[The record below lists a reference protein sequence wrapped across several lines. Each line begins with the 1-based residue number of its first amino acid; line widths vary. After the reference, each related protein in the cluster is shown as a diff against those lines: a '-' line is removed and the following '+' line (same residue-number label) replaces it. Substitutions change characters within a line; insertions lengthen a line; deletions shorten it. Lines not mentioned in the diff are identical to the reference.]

1 MIRAPGAPVRY
12 VIASCILIVFGTIS
26 FSIYKNRDTSI
37 TTSTETRDQ
46 INPDNAFVLELNVEA
61 ASDNDRD
68 GLMDWEEAL
77 WGTDTTNPDSD
88 GDGTLDGDEVS
99 QNRNPAL
106 SGEDSIATTTDTGN
120 YIPQETDPNSLTSK
134 IARSIFENVTE
145 VSSVDGYSPEVGVQI
160 AAQIAQAAASAA
172 QPQIVFNIGD
182 VKIQKQTSK
191 ESIKAYGN
199 DLMRHILQN
208 MRDVYLDPAAYEDLG
223 TSARGFRSIA
233 EDLAEMEV
241 PAQIAGTHSKI
252 VNNYYNIYEA
262 LEYVYYYKKDPAQAL
277 LALRTYSDIAQ
288 EQPRQ
293 FMVIEDYLKSNGI
306 IYNADEPGAVAF
318 PSLIGFE
325 ATNENL

>member
-12 VIASCILIVFGTIS
+12 VIASCILVVFGIIS
-26 FSIYKNRDTSI
+26 YSIYKNRPA
-37 TTSTETRDQ
+37 TTPLTVTQLEADE
-46 INPDNAFVLELNVEA
+46 NAFNLALNVEA
-61 ASDNDRD
+61 AKDNDRD

-77 WGTDTTNPDSD
+77 WGTDHTNPDSD

-99 QNRNPAL
+99 QNRNPMI
-106 SGEDSIATTTDTGN
+106 SGEDEIATTTDTGN
-120 YIPQETDPNSLTSK
+120 YVPQETDPNSLTSK

-145 VSSVDGYSPEVGVQI
+145 TSSIDAYSPEVGAQI
-160 AAQIAQAAASAA
+160 AAQIAQAAANAA

-182 VKIQKQTSK
+182 VKTISQPTKAD
-191 ESIKAYGN
+191 IKAYGN
-199 DLMRHILQN
+199 ETMRHILEN
-208 MRDVYLDPAAYEDLG
+208 MRDVYLDPSAYEDLG
-223 TSARGFRSIA
+223 VSARGFRAIA
-233 EDLAEMEV
+233 EDLAQMPV

-252 VNNYYNIYEA
+252 VNNYFNIYEA

-293 FMVIEDYLKSNGI
+293 FMVVEDYLKANGI

>member
-26 FSIYKNRDTSI
+26 FSIYKNRVPTS
-37 TTSTETRDQ
+37 SASPSAQ
-46 INPDNAFVLELNVEA
+46 PAS
-61 ASDNDRD
+61 SDNMFGLNLNTNEATDLDGD

-77 WGTDTTNPDSD
+77 WGTSPTNSDSD
-88 GDGTLDGDEVS
+88 NDGTPDGEEVN
-99 QNRNPAL
+99 QNRNPLIA
-106 SGEDSIATTTDTGN
+106 GDDAIATTTDSGN
-120 YIPQETDPNSLTSK
+120 YVPQETDPNSLTSK

-145 VSSVDGYSPEVGVQI
+145 VSGVDAYSPEVGAQI
-160 AAQIAQAAASAA
+160 AAQIAEAAANAA
-172 QPQIVFNIGD
+172 APQIVFNIGD
-182 VKIQKQTSK
+182 VKIKSQPSK
-191 ESIKAYGN
+191 NDIKAYGN
-199 DLMRHILQN
+199 DIMRHILEN

-223 TSARGFRSIA
+223 VSARGFRSIA
-233 EDLAEMEV
+233 EDLADMEV

-293 FMVIEDYLKSNGI
+293 FMVVENYLKTNGI

>member
-12 VIASCILIVFGTIS
+12 VIALCILTVFGTIS
-26 FSIYKNRDTSI
+26 FSIYKNRAHTHSNKVAEQSVSEENLFGINLDTAQA
-37 TTSTETRDQ
+37 TDL
-46 INPDNAFVLELNVEA
+46 DG
-61 ASDNDRD
+61 D
-68 GLMDWEEAL
+68 GLMDWEEGL
-77 WGTDTTNPDSD
+77 WGTSAVNSDSD
-88 GDGTLDGDEVS
+88 NDGTPDGEEVT
-99 QNRNPAL
+99 QNRNPIV
-106 SGEDSIATTTDTGN
+106 SGDDAIATTTDSGN
-120 YIPQETDPNSLTSK
+120 YVPQETDPNSLTSK

-145 VSSVDGYSPEVGVQI
+145 VSGVDAYSPEVGAQI
-160 AAQIAQAAASAA
+160 AAQIAQAAANAA
-172 QPQIVFNIGD
+172 APQIVFNIGD
-182 VKIQKQTSK
+182 VKIMNQPSK
-191 ESIKAYGN
+191 ADIKNYGN
-199 DLMRHILQN
+199 DLMRHILEN
-208 MRDVYLDPAAYEDLG
+208 MRDVYLDPASYDDLG
-223 TSARGFRSIA
+223 VSARGFRSIA

-241 PAQIAGTHSKI
+241 PAQIAGTHSKV